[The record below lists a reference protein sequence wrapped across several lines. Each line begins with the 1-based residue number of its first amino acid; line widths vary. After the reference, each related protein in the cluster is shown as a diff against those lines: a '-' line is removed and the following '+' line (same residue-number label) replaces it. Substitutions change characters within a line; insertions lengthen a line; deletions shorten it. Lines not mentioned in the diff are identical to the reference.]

1 MNKYILAF
9 CTVIPSLVQGYDNVN
24 YINDLNLN
32 STNGVVFHENK
43 FINETSTTF
52 NSLYKGLALR
62 SDNLR
67 SNCIVFQS
75 AIHPLPDEWDWR
87 KRGAVSSVKD
97 QGQCGS
103 CWSFSAAGSLEGAW
117 AISTNQLF
125 NLSEQQLMDCS
136 RPYGNMGCNGG
147 LMDKAFEYAIDN
159 GMCLDN
165 EVPYIADREFCSNA
179 IKSCKKVAYFNNCM
193 DVPENN
199 EHILKEAVYRGP
211 VAVSIE
217 ADTKT
222 FQFYKSGILDSANC
236 GTSLDHGVLAV
247 GYGIENDKKYWIVKN
262 SWGSDWGENGYV
274 RIARGDS
281 KVSEGV
287 CGIAKDASLVIV

>member
-75 AIHPLPDEWDWR
+75 TIHPLPDEWDWR

-147 LMDKAFEYAIDN
+147 LMDKA
-159 GMCLDN
+159 
-165 EVPYIADREFCSNA
+165 
-179 IKSCKKVAYFNNCM
+179 
-193 DVPENN
+193 
-199 EHILKEAVYRGP
+199 
-211 VAVSIE
+211 
-217 ADTKT
+217 
-222 FQFYKSGILDSANC
+222 SA
-236 GTSLDHGVLAV
+236 S
-247 GYGIENDKKYWIVKN
+247 
-262 SWGSDWGENGYV
+262 
-274 RIARGDS
+274 
-281 KVSEGV
+281 
-287 CGIAKDASLVIV
+287 